1 MFNTTVHR
9 VQLNTK
15 GSKATG
21 VVLMNGTLVKARRE
35 VIVAAGSLLSPKILE
50 LSGIGQR
57 TVLNDAGIK
66 LSNSLG
72 LAKTYRIIFESKQHT
87 NSNPMYLG

>member
-1 MFNTTVHR
+1 
-9 VQLNTK
+9 
-15 GSKATG
+15 
-21 VVLMNGTLVKARRE
+21 MNGTLVKARRE

-66 LSNSLG
+66 QVIELPGVGENLQDHLRIQTTYELKPDVLG
-72 LAKTYRIIFESKQHT
+72 VDVMAF
-87 NSNPMYLG
+87 